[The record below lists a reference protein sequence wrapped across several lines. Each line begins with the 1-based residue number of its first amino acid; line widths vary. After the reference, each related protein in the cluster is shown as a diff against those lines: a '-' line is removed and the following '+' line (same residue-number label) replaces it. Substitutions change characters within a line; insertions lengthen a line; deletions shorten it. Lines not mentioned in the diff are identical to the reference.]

1 LGERL
6 LCKQEVIGSIPF
18 TSTSARG
25 AAARIEEAQ
34 LPSRSGVL
42 AEIFDRVNRE
52 YLSSAGWWAG

>member
-1 LGERL
+1 
-6 LCKQEVIGSIPF
+6 
-18 TSTSARG
+18 
-25 AAARIEEAQ
+25 